1 MKILVTGASGFIG
14 RRVVS
19 ELLSQGYNVRVVRH
33 KNYHV
38 STKTLG
44 IEELVLSGLGY
55 ISADWK
61 TAVNGCDLILHLA
74 GLAHISCDAKRGA
87 ADAYYLANVE
97 YARACCEAA
106 VEVGA
111 RRFIFISSVGVHGWD
126 SKGTPFRAESHLEPH
141 TLYAKS
147 KAVAERILANVISNS
162 SMELT
167 VIRPPLVYGP
177 DAPGSFRALVQA
189 ISSGWPLPLGSVT
202 RNRRS
207 FVGIDNLVDLILT
220 CMNNPAAANEA
231 FLVSDGEDLSTF
243 ELLKRLSEALG
254 KSARLFPVPVG
265 CLALGAAVL
274 GKGDMFQS
282 LCGSLEVDIGRTC
295 ELLNWKPKVSVDE
308 GLRLA
313 VSKSC
318 IWQDI

>member
-14 RRVVS
+14 RNVVS
-19 ELLSQGYNVRVVRH
+19 KLLCQGYHVRVVRH

-44 IEELVLSGLGY
+44 IEEVALSGLGY

-61 TAVNGCDLILHLA
+61 TAVRDRDLIVHLA
-74 GLAHISCDAKRGA
+74 GLAHTSYDTKRDAV
-87 ADAYYLANVE
+87 DAYHLANVE

-106 VEVGA
+106 VKAGA
-111 RRFIFISSVGVHGWD
+111 RRFIFLSSVGVHGGD
-126 SKGTPFRAESHLEPH
+126 SKVLPFRSESHIEPH

-177 DAPGSFRALVQA
+177 DAPGSFGALVHA
-189 ISSGWPLPLGSVT
+189 ISSGWPLPLGSLT

-220 CMNNPAAANEA
+220 CLENPAAANEA
-231 FLVSDGEDLSTF
+231 FLVSDGEDLSTS
-243 ELLKRLSEALG
+243 ELIKRLSAAIG
-254 KSARLFPVPVG
+254 RPARLFPVPVG
-265 CLALGAAVL
+265 CLALGAAIL
-274 GKGDMFQS
+274 GKRDMFQS
-282 LCGSLEVDIGRTC
+282 LCGSLQVDIGRTC

-313 VSKSC
+313 VSTSC